1 VTPLRPSIS
10 LSRIALFGAILVAL
24 GAAGWFAYVR
34 AKPDHDEKTHTA
46 EEKKSDSAVAVEVMK
61 PQPGGLQRVCVQPGT
76 VEPFD
81 DANLYAKVSGYLAV
95 QTVDIGSRVNA
106 GDVLARI
113 SVPEYEKQVD
123 RDKAHVRDASA
134 KIKQM
139 EAHVRAAQADARAAD
154 ASVKLAQVMVKAK
167 ASFRHY
173 REKQLD
179 RIRGLF
185 ADKAVDAKLVDE
197 QEEYYLSA
205 QEAENAATEQVNTS
219 QEKATAAKAKID
231 QASADLDEAKADLG
245 VTEAELAKSQ
255 VLLNYTVIISPY
267 TGLVTKRNFHVGDFI
282 KSADQG
288 GMIPLLAVERTDLMR
303 VVVQIPDRDVPY
315 VRKDAPAVVEIDALP
330 DRTFQSKDGLKIGVS
345 RWAGSEDPTTRT
357 MRTEIDVPNPLGIL
371 AHGMYGRVSITLNNG
386 TANALRVPSSALVGK
401 SEGGRS
407 SVRVVR
413 DGKVHLVAVRYG
425 VDNGIDAEIVSGLNP
440 TDQVIFRTTGPVEEG
455 TPVTVRED
463 HATSRH

>member
-1 VTPLRPSIS
+1 
-10 LSRIALFGAILVAL
+10 
-24 GAAGWFAYVR
+24 
-34 AKPDHDEKTHTA
+34 
-46 EEKKSDSAVAVEVMK
+46 VEVMK

-81 DANLYAKVSGYLAV
+81 DANLYAKVSGYLAL
-95 QTVDIGSRVNA
+95 QTVDIGSRVKA

-113 SVPEYEKQVD
+113 SVPEYDKQVD
-123 RDKAHVRDASA
+123 RDKAHVRDAAA

-167 ASFRHY
+167 GSYRRY
-173 REKQLD
+173 REKQLE
-179 RIRGLF
+179 RIRGLL

-197 QEEYYLSA
+197 QEEFYLSA
-205 QEAENAATEQVNTS
+205 QEAENAASEQVNTS
-219 QEKATAAKAKID
+219 QEKAAAAKAKID
-231 QASADLDEAKADLG
+231 QASADLDEAKADLS
-245 VTEAELAKSQ
+245 VSEAELAKSQ

-288 GMIPLLAVERTDLMR
+288 GIIPLLAVERTDLMR
-303 VVVQIPDRDVPY
+303 VVVQVPDRDVPY
-315 VRKDAPAVVEIDALP
+315 VHKDAPAVVEIDALP
-330 DRTFQSKDGLKIGVS
+330 DRMFESKDGLKIGVS

-371 AHGMYGRVSITLNNG
+371 AHGMYGRVTITLNNG
-386 TANALRVPSSALVGK
+386 TANALRIPSTALVGK
-401 SEGGRS
+401 TEGGRS

-413 DGKVHLVAVRYG
+413 DGKVRLIPVKYG
-425 VDNGIDAEIVSGLNP
+425 VDNGVDAEIVSGLTTN
-440 TDQVIFRTTGPVEEG
+440 DLVIVRTTAPVGEG
-455 TPVTVRED
+455 AAVTVHEIQP
-463 HATSRH
+463 TSGH